1 MVADGPA
8 APGAAMSTSR
18 QVMALLLAAA
28 VNAVAW
34 TCIRLALVWW

>member
-8 APGAAMSTSR
+8 ASGAPMSTAR

-28 VNAVAW
+28 INAVLW
-34 TCIRLALVWW
+34 TCVRLALVWW